1 MKSGRGGQ
9 ADTHHAPVQGR
20 EKGTPIRR
28 PGRSR
33 SSRRDRNPLRPV
45 LDSWQRVQIQEMVA
59 RWLIGV
65 IALLAVVAVIFLAV
79 SAMLDGGGG

>member
-28 PGRSR
+28 PG
-33 SSRRDRNPLRPV
+33 LVTVFAARPEPPAARFPARGNGYNR
-45 LDSWQRVQIQEMVA
+45 WMVA

-65 IALLAVVAVIFLAV
+65 IALLAVVAVIFLLV
-79 SAMLDGGGG
+79 SAVLDGGGY